1 MIEDE
6 DGCDLIEI
14 DSANYIDYD
23 FEINAHIRENLNSDE
38 DAVKRGLAAYLHD
51 GNLDK
56 KSIPLCRWWK
66 PSTEICTVW
75 R

>member
-6 DGCDLIEI
+6 DCCDLIEV
-14 DSANYIDYD
+14 DSANYIGYD
-23 FEINAHIRENLNSDE
+23 DEINDFIRNNLNRDE
-38 DAVKRGLAAYLHD
+38 NAVERGLAAYLHD